1 MRKLYI
7 SGPMT
12 GLPNYNELEFYRAQ
26 ELLAD
31 FGFMPINPHLGLSPY
46 WDYEDY
52 FRRSLM
58 LLLMADGVALLDGW
72 ENSKGAQTEVA
83 VAGSLR
89 LPTKGLAEWKSAP

>member
-31 FGFMPINPHLGLSPY
+31 FGFMPEATEEVL
-46 WDYEDY
+46 
-52 FRRSLM
+52 RS
-58 LLLMADGVALLDGW
+58 GCG
-72 ENSKGAQTEVA
+72 
-83 VAGSLR
+83 GS
-89 LPTKGLAEWKSAP
+89 SA